1 MAQSTPTTPTPNA
14 KPSSGQA
21 RIGKYDLLRK
31 LGEGAT
37 STVYLGH
44 DSFANRDVAIK
55 LVTQAALKDAS
66 SAKVTHNLFL
76 TEASLAGKLVHPHIV
91 EIYDAAVN
99 EEHAY
104 IVMEFVDGGT
114 LQRFTRADNLLG
126 LGDVIEIVYKCS
138 RALDFASQ
146 HGVIHRDIKP
156 ANILIKGETD
166 IKISDFGAAAM
177 LTTTRTVVDGIG
189 TPAYMS
195 PEQHL
200 NHKLT
205 QQTDIY
211 ALGVVMFQ
219 LLTGRLPFQADN
231 IAALSYQVL
240 NVERPLVSEYR
251 RDIPGEIDVIVR
263 RAIERDPAIRYP
275 TWQSF
280 SDDLAAIAG
289 KAPLP
294 KHGVLETEKFNALRN
309 LPFFYSFSDVEL
321 WEVLRF
327 SDWRAVARDQTIMR
341 EGDAGDFF
349 CILVSGDA
357 KVLRKKRLLSMLRAG
372 EYFGEMAYLGGEGK
386 PRVADVVAAS
396 EARIIR
402 IPIAALERSSEICRL
417 NFDRAFLRVLVERLT
432 VANSRLTGT

>member
-1 MAQSTPTTPTPNA
+1 VSASPQT
-14 KPSSGQA
+14 GQG

-37 STVYLGH
+37 SSVYLGH

-55 LVTQAALKDAS
+55 LVTPDALKDSS
-66 SAKVTHNLFL
+66 SAKVTQHLFL

-99 EEHAY
+99 DDHAY
-104 IVMEFVDGGT
+104 IVMEYVDGGT
-114 LQRFTRADNLLG
+114 LQRFTRVDNLLG
-126 LGDVIEIVYKCS
+126 LGDVIEIIYKCT

-146 HGVIHRDIKP
+146 LGVIHRDIKP
-156 ANILIKGETD
+156 ANILIKGDTD

-177 LTTTRTVVDGIG
+177 LMTTRTVVDGIG

-200 NHKLT
+200 NKKLNH
-205 QQTDIY
+205 QTDIY
-211 ALGVVMFQ
+211 AVGVVMFQ

-240 NVERPLVSEYR
+240 NATPPLPSEFR
-251 RDIPGEIDVIVR
+251 RDIPSEIDVIVR
-263 RAIERDPAIRYP
+263 RAIERDPTVRYQ
-275 TWQSF
+275 TWQQF
-280 SDDLAAIAG
+280 SDDLAAVAAG
-289 KAPLP
+289 TPLP

-309 LPFFYSFSDVEL
+309 LHFFRSFSDVEL

-327 SDWRAVARDQTIMR
+327 SDWLAVSRDRPIVR
-341 EGDAGDFF
+341 EGDPGEFF
-349 CILVSGDA
+349 CILVSGEA
-357 KVLRKKRLLSMLRAG
+357 RVQRRKRLLSMLKAG
-372 EYFGEMAYLGGEGK
+372 ECFGEMAYLGGENK
-386 PRVADVVAAS
+386 PRIADVVAATDV
-396 EARIIR
+396 RLIK
-402 IPIAALERSSEICRL
+402 IPIAALERAGEICRL

-432 VANSRLTGT
+432 LANSKLTGT

>member
-1 MAQSTPTTPTPNA
+1 VITPSPRAEAPPGNQ
-14 KPSSGQA
+14 K
-21 RIGKYDLLRK
+21 IGKYDVLRK

-37 STVYLGH
+37 SSVYLGH
-44 DSFANRDVAIK
+44 DNFANRDVAIK
-55 LVTQAALKDAS
+55 VVTQSALKDAA
-66 SAKVTHNLFL
+66 SANLTHHLFL
-76 TEASLAGKLVHPHIV
+76 TEASLAGKLMHPHIV
-91 EIYDAAVN
+91 EIYDAVADAD
-99 EEHAY
+99 HAY

-126 LGDVIEIVYKCS
+126 LGDVIEIIYKCS

-156 ANILIKGETD
+156 ANILINGETD
-166 IKISDFGAAAM
+166 IKISDFGAAAL
-177 LTTTRTVVDGIG
+177 LTTTRTLVDGIG

-200 NHKLT
+200 NKKLT

-240 NVERPLVSEYR
+240 NSAPPLPSEFR
-251 RDIPGEIDVIVR
+251 RDIPNEIDVIVT
-263 RAIERDPAIRYP
+263 RAIDRDPAVRYQ
-275 TWQSF
+275 TWQRF
-280 SDDLAAIAG
+280 SDDLAAVAG
-289 KAPLP
+289 RAPLP

-309 LPFFYSFSDVEL
+309 LPFFHSFSDVEL

-327 SDWRAVARDQTIMR
+327 SDWRVAERDRVIVR
-341 EGDAGDFF
+341 EGDPGDFF

-357 KVLRKKRLLSMLRAG
+357 KVLRKGRLLSMLREG
-372 EYFGEMAYLGGEGK
+372 ECFGEMAYLGGENK
-386 PRVADVVAAS
+386 PRTADVVAAS
-396 EARIIR
+396 ELHIVRIS
-402 IPIAALERSSEICRL
+402 IAALERASEICRL
-417 NFDRAFLRVLVERLT
+417 NFDRAFLRVLVARLT